1 MIKAANEVWRKSGR
15 KDSSVSIEES
25 QRNGGLPVKK
35 NLIWSLAGL
44 VLLYLLPLVRPAAVA
59 EALPSPLPAVLA
71 APSLPPLPLAEG
83 EEAQPN
89 SDAAPAPSLR
99 LLRGGQVLELDA
111 EEYLVGA
118 VAAEMPASFPED
130 ALRAQAVAART
141 YALYCRETGKHPE
154 ADLCADP
161 ACCQAWRSEEE
172 LQERWAGDYAQNLAR
187 VRAAV
192 ADTAGQVLRY
202 EGRPILA
209 AFHSSS
215 AGATEDCGAVW
226 NPRPYLVSV
235 SSPET
240 ASDVPGYCSILRCAA
255 LDFRDVLLSACPEA
269 DFSAPPEE
277 WIGETERDESGRVA
291 RIKLGG
297 LPFSGTTLRQLF
309 SLRSTAFTLRY
320 EDGFFVFSVTGFGHG
335 VGMSQYGAMVLARE
349 GASWQEILAHYYPG
363 ASLGGA
369 AA

>member
-1 MIKAANEVWRKSGR
+1 M
-15 KDSSVSIEES
+15 
-25 QRNGGLPVKK
+25 KK

-44 VLLYLLPLVRPAAVA
+44 ALLYLLPLVRPAAVA
-59 EALPSPLPAVLA
+59 EALPSPRPAILA
-71 APSLPPLPLAEG
+71 VPSLPPLPLAEG
-83 EEAQPN
+83 AETRPGE
-89 SDAAPAPSLR
+89 DALPAPTLR
-99 LLRGGQVLELDA
+99 LLCGGEVLELDA

-130 ALRAQAVAART
+130 ALMAQAVAARS

-161 ACCQAWRSEEE
+161 GCCQAWRSEEE
-172 LQERWAGDYAQNLAR
+172 LQAGWGEDYEQNLAR
-187 VRAAV
+187 VRQAV
-192 ADTAGQVLRY
+192 EGTRGLVLSF
-202 EGRPILA
+202 EGAPILA

-240 ASDVPGYCSILRCAA
+240 ASDVPGYCSMLRCAA
-255 LDFRDVLLSACPEA
+255 LDFRDVILSTCPEA
-269 DFSAPPEE
+269 NFSAPPED

-291 RIKLGG
+291 SITLGG
-297 LPFSGTTLRQLF
+297 VPLTGAKLRQLF
-309 SLRSTAFTLRY
+309 SLRSTAFQLAY

-349 GASWQEILAHYYPG
+349 GSTWQEILAHYYPG
-363 ASLGGA
+363 TSLTPAEALGA
-369 AA
+369 

>member
-1 MIKAANEVWRKSGR
+1 M
-15 KDSSVSIEES
+15 
-25 QRNGGLPVKK
+25 KK

-44 VLLYLLPLVRPAAVA
+44 ALLYLLPLVRPAAVA
-59 EALPSPLPAVLA
+59 EALPSPRPAILA

-83 EEAQPN
+83 AETRPGE
-89 SDAAPAPSLR
+89 DALPAPTLR
-99 LLRGGQVLELDA
+99 LLCGGEVLELDA

-130 ALRAQAVAART
+130 ALMAQAVAARS

-161 ACCQAWRSEEE
+161 GCCQAWRSEEE
-172 LQERWAGDYAQNLAR
+172 LQAGWGEDYEQNLAR
-187 VRAAV
+187 VRQAV
-192 ADTAGQVLRY
+192 EGTRGLVLSF
-202 EGRPILA
+202 EGAPILA

-240 ASDVPGYCSILRCAA
+240 ASDVPGYCSMLRCAA
-255 LDFRDVLLSACPEA
+255 LDFRDVILSTCPEA
-269 DFSAPPEE
+269 NFSAPPED

-291 RIKLGG
+291 SITLGG
-297 LPFSGTTLRQLF
+297 VPLTGAKLRQLF
-309 SLRSTAFTLRY
+309 SLRSTAFQLAY

-349 GASWQEILAHYYPG
+349 GSTWQEILAHYYPG
-363 ASLGGA
+363 TSLTPAEALGG
-369 AA
+369 